1 MSDLDLRPQEYLC
14 AGRVGGGPE
23 ELLLT
28 ARRVYLGK
36 TTEVAPRAPRQTHS
50 HDRGVVLP

>member
-14 AGRVGGGPE
+14 GSVPQPPAE

-28 ARRVYLGK
+28 ARRVFLGK
-36 TTEVAPRAPRQTHS
+36 TTEVARALPDCADPD
-50 HDRGVVLP
+50 DRRLVLP

>member
-1 MSDLDLRPQEYLC
+1 MSDLDLQPQEYLC
-14 AGRVGGGPE
+14 AGRLGGGPE

-36 TTEVAPRAPRQTHS
+36 TTEVARALPTGHP
-50 HDRGVVLP
+50 HDRCVVLS